1 MADNE
6 SAQLPETLAYRPTAP
21 PPQPTRKAP
30 PQLILAAFLLSEVAV
45 FSVIGINFATAGNAG
60 QIVRV
65 STELGL
71 VSLAMTGVILT
82 GGIDLSVGST
92 LGLAAVLFG
101 KLWRDAHLPWTAAAA
116 VTLAFG
122 GGAGLLN
129 AAVITRLRV
138 HPLIVTLATLS
149 LFRGVAQGITGGADN
164 FTGFPPQFL
173 LFGQGHVGPIPAQ
186 LPVLAMA
193 AVAFYLLVHRSTVG
207 RAWSAIGFSPEG
219 ARYAGIPIN
228 RRIGLAY
235 VLSGLMSALAALVY
249 VARVGQAKADAG
261 TGLELSAITAVVL
274 GGTSIFGGRGTIGG
288 TLMGLF
294 AIAILQNGLRLADG
308 PPELAGVAT
317 GALLLLAIG
326 LDRRGRPARR
336 PAARAVVPHGE
347 EEDMRNSQ
355 LGVLCGVIIAGALI
369 VVGGNYLLVRA
380 LARPGPAPAI
390 GAPVAGGK
398 PLTIG
403 MMPKSV
409 GNAYF
414 INCRKGATEAAAAL
428 GDTLLWDGPTDPD
441 PAKQNEIVDTWVTRG
456 VDAIAVSVDN
466 AAGLSTALRAARAKG
481 IRVVTWDA
489 DADADARDLFVNQA
503 TPLGIGTSLMDN
515 AAAAMGNKGHFAI
528 ITASLTSA
536 NQNEWMKYIE
546 AERKAK
552 FPDIVMD
559 VVRPCDDLQDRAF
572 NATKEILNSDANHQV
587 KLMLAISSAAVPGA
601 AEAVKQSGRTD
612 VHVVGLGLPKDN
624 KTYVHDGITTAV
636 ILWNTA
642 DLGYLAMH
650 VADAAA
656 HGTLRPGDG
665 TFPAGRLGKLEV
677 KGDNVL
683 LGQPYVFDKSNI
695 DGFDF

>member
-1 MADNE
+1 MTGPVPK
-6 SAQLPETLAYRPTAP
+6 SPRGT
-21 PPQPTRKAP
+21 
-30 PQLILAAFLLSEVAV
+30 PQLVLAGFVLAEVLLFALV
-45 FSVIGINFATAGNAG
+45 GTNFATAGNAG
-60 QIVRV
+60 QVVRV

-101 KLWRDAHLPWTAAAA
+101 KLWRDGIQIVVRGHVILSVHVPLPVAIALTM
-116 VTLAFG
+116 AFG
-122 GGAGLLN
+122 LVAGLLN
-129 AAVITRLRV
+129 GTVITRLRV

-149 LFRGVAQGITGGADN
+149 LFRGIAQGITGGADN
-164 FTGFPPQFL
+164 FTGFPDRFL
-173 LFGQGHVGPIPAQ
+173 AIGNGVWHHIPAQ
-186 LPVLAMA
+186 LPVLAVA
-193 AVAFYLLVHRSTVG
+193 AFAFYLLVHRSIVG
-207 RAWSAIGFSPEG
+207 RAWSAIGFSPDG
-219 ARYAGIPIN
+219 ARYAGIPVN

-235 VLSGLMSALAALVY
+235 VLSGLMSAVAALVY

-288 TLMGLF
+288 TLLGLF
-294 AIAILQNGLRLADG
+294 AIALLQNGLRLADG

-326 LDRRGRPARR
+326 LDRRGKPARR
-336 PAARAVVPHGE
+336 RVVAAVVVNGE

-369 VVGGNYLLVRA
+369 VVGGNYMLVRGLVHA
-380 LARPGPAPAI
+380 SPATV
-390 GAPVAGGK
+390 GGAGGTPPVERK
-398 PLTIG
+398 ALTIG

-414 INCRKGATEAAAAL
+414 IACKKGAVEAAASL
-428 GDTLLWDGPTDPD
+428 GDTLLWDGPTDSD

-466 AAGLSTALRAARAKG
+466 KAGLSTALRAARAKG
-481 IRVVTWDA
+481 IKVVTWDA
-489 DADADARDLFVNQA
+489 DADPDARDLLVNQA
-503 TPLGIGTSLMDN
+503 TPQGIGTALMDN
-515 AAAAMGNKGHFAI
+515 AAAAMGDKGHFAI

-559 VVRPCDDLQDRAF
+559 TVRPCDDLQEKAF
-572 NATKEILNSDANHQV
+572 NATKEILNADSANQV
-587 KLMLAISSAAVPGA
+587 KLIMAISSAAVPGA
-601 AEAVKQSGRTD
+601 AEAIKQSGRTD
-612 VHVVGLGLPKDN
+612 VHVVGLGLPNDN
-624 KTYVHDGITTAV
+624 KKYVHDGITTAV
-636 ILWNTA
+636 ILWKTV
-642 DLGYLAMH
+642 DLGYLAVE
-650 VADAAA
+650 VADAVARGQLKA
-656 HGTLRPGDG
+656 GDP
-665 TFPAGRLGKLEV
+665 TFTAGRLGTLQL

-683 LGQPYVFDKSNI
+683 LGQPFVFDKSNI